1 MEMQPTIHEMKRL
14 DSKSGNLSVLDQLD
28 HKVFSPKRFFLVSG
42 VPNGVSRGGHAHRI
56 CWQFIL
62 AVNGSA
68 NVKVTNKIMT
78 QNFELRDKRFG
89 LLVPPLNWLE
99 FSLDTSEANLLVL
112 ASDYFSEDD
121 YIYNL
126 EEILK

>member
-1 MEMQPTIHEMKRL
+1 
-14 DSKSGNLSVLDQLD
+14 
-28 HKVFSPKRFFLVSG
+28 LVSG
-42 VPNGVSRGGHAHRI
+42 VPNGISRGGHAHRI

-78 QNFELRDKRFG
+78 QNFELKDKQFG

-99 FSLDTSEANLLVL
+99 FSLDTSEANLLVM
-112 ASDYFSEDD
+112 ASDYYSEDD

-126 EEILK
+126 QEILK

>member
-14 DSKSGNLSVLDQLD
+14 DSKSGNLSVLDRLD
-28 HKVFSPKRFFLVSG
+28 QKVFSPKRFFLVSG
-42 VPNGVSRGGHAHRI
+42 VPNGISRGGHAHRI

-68 NVKVTNKIMT
+68 SVKVTNKIMT
-78 QNFELRDKRFG
+78 QNFELKDKQFG

-99 FSLDTSEANLLVL
+99 FSLDTSEANLLVM